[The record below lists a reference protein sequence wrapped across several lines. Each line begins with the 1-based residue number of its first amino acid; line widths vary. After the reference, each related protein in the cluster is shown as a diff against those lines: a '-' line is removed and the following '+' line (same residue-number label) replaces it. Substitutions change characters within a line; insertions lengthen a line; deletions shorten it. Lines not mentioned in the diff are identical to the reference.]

1 MLINKDLKHK
11 NQDQDVSAKDQDKDF
26 SVKDQDPGA
35 RRPCQVWRESVQ
47 RVAPAGRKT
56 WFLACE

>member
-11 NQDQDVSAKDQDKDF
+11 NQDQDVSANDQDKDF

-35 RRPCQVWRESVQ
+35 RRPCQV
-47 RVAPAGRKT
+47 
-56 WFLACE
+56 